1 MGNQQSCQLLP
12 WLILKL
18 RSTWAP
24 SGALSFRGV
33 GNDMDS
39 IRGVLRSGL
48 WFCVLL
54 CVLPVTQAATTVPV
68 TVPSAHATI
77 KNSSGVTVS
86 GNSLKATGPIQGT
99 FIPKEGAGT
108 RVSLKVK
115 PVVDFSVPRTI
126 NAIKPLVRGGFAGA
140 LATAGVVWAIN
151 QLPGA
156 SFDPLTG
163 QPVVAPVL
171 NTDATYWLA
180 QNAGTSISKRRST
193 ALASCKAIGGTESQF
208 EFWVVTSVSTTSANC
223 VWRIMGTGDQAYG
236 PTYKVNKTCPNG
248 FNSTTFDC
256 LSTAQQPRPFNDAD
270 YSSLETRLDTIVN
283 PEWLREILLTSCAG
297 APNPETCADGLKD
310 YQDKLL
316 GPSTVPGGSTTT
328 TSTYVKP
335 DGTVGTKGSTT
346 TTNYNIKYGP
356 TSFTFNKTQ
365 TTTHTQD
372 GVETGQETTEETE
385 EPLDEVTPPEEDQ
398 EEPSPCTTDCDGPA
412 YEDLYEPTDDTK
424 EDHLDSYS
432 DRVSSIP
439 IISAVGSLFDVSV
452 SAGSCP
458 AWSYSSTLDLGVA
471 SMPIDL
477 NFDYHC
483 LPWFVSLGP
492 WIQTIFLLGCTLGAI
507 RIGLL

>member
-1 MGNQQSCQLLP
+1 
-12 WLILKL
+12 
-18 RSTWAP
+18 
-24 SGALSFRGV
+24 
-33 GNDMDS
+33 MDS

-48 WFCVLL
+48 WFCFLL
-54 CVLPVTQAATTVPV
+54 CVLPVAQAATTVPV

-77 KNSSGVTVS
+77 KNSTGVTVS
-86 GNSLKATGPIQGT
+86 GNSLKATGPLQGT

-108 RVSLKVK
+108 RISLKVK
-115 PVVDFSVPRTI
+115 PAVDFSIPRTI

-151 QLPGA
+151 QIPDA
-156 SFDPLTG
+156 STFNGNLVKTSNPY
-163 QPVVAPVL
+163 PP
-171 NTDATYWLA
+171 
-180 QNAGTSISKRRST
+180 GTSAYTRYYKIWAGGNKSYAES
-193 ALASCKAIGGTESQF
+193 AESACKI
-208 EFWVVTSVSTTSANC
+208 V
-223 VWRIMGTGDQAYG
+223 G
-236 PTYKVNKTCPNG
+236 PTYVPYPPDYSKSASYVECRSPQG
-248 FNSTTFDC
+248 GAYQQVERLDC
-256 LSTAQQPRPFNDAD
+256 TVSQGPFNPSTKLCDLSYSPPQSVQTPFSETD
-270 YSSLETRLDTIVN
+270 YSQLDSKLDTIVN
-283 PEWLREILLTSCAG
+283 PHWLREILLTSCSR

-316 GPSTVPGGSTTT
+316 GPSTVPGGSNTT
-328 TSTYVKP
+328 TSTYIKP
-335 DGTVGTKGSTT
+335 DGTVGTKSSTT

-385 EPLDEVTPPEEDQ
+385 EPLDEVTPPEEEQ

-412 YEDLYEPTDDTK
+412 YEDLYEPIDDTK

-458 AWSYSSTLDLGVA
+458 TWSYNSTLDIGVA

-507 RIGLL
+507 RIGIL